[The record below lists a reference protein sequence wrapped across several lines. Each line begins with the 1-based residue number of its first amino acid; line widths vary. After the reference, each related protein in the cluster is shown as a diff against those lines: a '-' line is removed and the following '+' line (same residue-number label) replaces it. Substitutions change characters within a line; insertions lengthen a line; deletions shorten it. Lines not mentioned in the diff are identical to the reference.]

1 MRIKMKNLVAVALL
15 AGIMSFATEQTFF
28 PYTSSDYNTYSP
40 SGEASQ
46 NWVSAQ
52 MITLS
57 VQAGSAVYLA
67 NYVSSWYWIP
77 DLGDSSNGAFDMS
90 AGKYGYVFA
99 AKDANGKVSPVG
111 DINYATG
118 DTKDVTF
125 FSPDGTL
132 SKTTTGYL
140 LDTFD
145 KDAEIFLVMTP
156 NGYSEAVNSYDP
168 VDNPN
173 GDVPYESIL
182 ASRQINTNDQT
193 HQTRV
198 NFGTTDGIGHEF
210 VIGYE
215 AAPPAGGGMSG
226 QPLPGVLL
234 CSLLS
239 LGTVSAT
246 KRLRKR
252 SRK

>member
-1 MRIKMKNLVAVALL
+1 MKNLVAVTLL
-15 AGIMSFATEQTFF
+15 AGIMSFAAEQTFF
-28 PYTSSDYNTYSP
+28 PYTSSDYNSYAP
-40 SGEASQ
+40 SGYSSQ

-57 VQAGSAVYLA
+57 VKAGSAVYLA
-67 NYVSSWYWIP
+67 NYVSSWYWGL
-77 DLGDSSNGAFDMS
+77 DLGDPNYAAGFDMS

-99 AKDANGKVSPVG
+99 AKDANGKVTPVG
-111 DINYATG
+111 DINYANG
-118 DTKDVTF
+118 NTKDVTF

-132 SKTTTGYL
+132 SLTTTGYL

-145 KDAEIFLVMTP
+145 KDAEVFLVLTP
-156 NGYSEAVNSYDP
+156 RGYGEAINTYDP
-168 VDNPN
+168 VNDPD
-173 GDVPYESIL
+173 GEVPYNSIL
-182 ASRQINTNDQT
+182 GSRQLNTNDQT
-193 HQTRV
+193 KQTRV
-198 NFGTTDGIGHEF
+198 QIGMVGGIDHEF
-210 VIGYE
+210 VIGHE
-215 AAPPAGGGMSG
+215 AAAPGPVSG

-239 LGTVSAT
+239 LGTVTAT